1 MPPENELASTAA
13 PAANEDFRREFIG
26 FCVGQG
32 VLKFGSF
39 VTKSGRQTPYFFNAG
54 LFNTGAALDQLA
66 QFYAKA
72 ILASGVE
79 FDMLFG
85 PAYKGIVL
93 AAAAS
98 VALARAGRNV
108 PFAYN
113 RKEAKDHGEGGTL
126 VGAPLAGRVLVVDD
140 VMTAG
145 TAVREAVQL
154 IRAAGA
160 VPAAVSICLDRME
173 RGAGELSA
181 VQEVRRD
188 YGMEVIA
195 VASLDDLLGFLQDT
209 PEFRQNM
216 GAVAQY
222 RATYGAKT
230 HA

>member
-1 MPPENELASTAA
+1 M
-13 PAANEDFRREFIG
+13 R
-26 FCVGQG
+26 
-32 VLKFGSF
+32 
-39 VTKSGRQTPYFFNAG
+39 
-54 LFNTGAALDQLA
+54 
-66 QFYAKA
+66 
-72 ILASGVE
+72 
-79 FDMLFG
+79 
-85 PAYKGIVL
+85 
-93 AAAAS
+93 
-98 VALARAGRNV
+98 AR
-108 PFAYN
+108 
-113 RKEAKDHGEGGTL
+113 L
-126 VGAPLAGRVLVVDD
+126 S
-140 VMTAG
+140 
-145 TAVREAVQL
+145 
-154 IRAAGA
+154 GA